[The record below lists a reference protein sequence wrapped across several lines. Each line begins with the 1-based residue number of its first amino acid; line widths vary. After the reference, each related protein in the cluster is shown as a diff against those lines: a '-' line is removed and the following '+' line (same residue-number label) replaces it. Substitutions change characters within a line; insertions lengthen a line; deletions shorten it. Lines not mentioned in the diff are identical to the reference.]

1 MRDSTG
7 LKVTFLG
14 TGTSIGVPAVG
25 CDCAVCL
32 SDDPINQRLR
42 SSIWLRTETG
52 SWVVDTGPDFR
63 TQCLR
68 AGIRRLD
75 GALLTHS
82 HTDHV
87 MGFDDL
93 RRFTL
98 HPDARLP
105 VYATS
110 STFLFLEQAFGFAFD
125 GRNHFPGYFK
135 PDPRTIHGPFL
146 LEDIRVTPLPVTH
159 GWVETIG
166 YLFERGGRKL
176 LAYIPDAKVVPEST
190 IDVMRGVSVLVLD
203 GLRPR
208 EHHTHLSISEAV
220 SVIQAVEPGS
230 AWLTHFACEMDY
242 REVGPTLP
250 EGIGLAHDGLE
261 LNIGGEA

>member
-1 MRDSTG
+1 MSEADS

-25 CDCAVCL
+25 CDCAVCR
-32 SDDPINQRLR
+32 SDDPINKRLR
-42 SSIWLRTETG
+42 SSLWLRAGEG

-75 GALLTHS
+75 GALYTHA

-105 VYATS
+105 IYATAP
-110 STFLFLEQAFGFAFD
+110 TFTFLEQAFAFAFD
-125 GRNHFPGYFK
+125 GRHHYPGYFK
-135 PDPRTIHGPFL
+135 PDARTIRGPFPL
-146 LEDIRVTPLPVTH
+146 GDMNVTPLPVKH

-176 LAYIPDAKVVPEST
+176 LAYIPDAKEVPEST
-190 IDVMRGVSVLVLD
+190 VELMRGVSVLVLD

-208 EHHTHLSISEAV
+208 EHPTHLSVSEAV
-220 SVIQAVEPGS
+220 QVVLATAPGS

-242 REVGPTLP
+242 REVGPSLP
-250 EGIGLAHDGLE
+250 PGIGLAFDGLE
-261 LNIGGEA
+261 LNLGEES